1 MSRIITYHM
10 CSEKLVA
17 NRIINFREGT
27 FAMNVGKAPSEC
39 SNLFPLAGGG
49 DGETEDDSASDY
61 EWNKDNQGGEEW
73 TDLDSSVT
81 VVNSNGARVDSPG
94 QGPSRASDQGQTQM
108 VQLQHVQQFVDN
120 AMKAAWPN
128 MGQENYQHGGEKVTS
143 CLEKITE
150 ILQNQMKCKQEE
162 LDMQKEKLESR
173 KRREADGPAVLEDE
187 VKVVEKTLTIKDD
200 SNGVIDIQ
208 ARATLGRNPN
218 SDPSCWIGGDK
229 VWPRIARPAVGAL
242 LNMRH
247 IMPSYIGK

>member
-1 MSRIITYHM
+1 MFT
-10 CSEKLVA
+10 KLVA
-17 NRIINFREGT
+17 NRVIDFREGKL
-27 FAMNVGKAPSEC
+27 AMKVGKVPSDC
-39 SNLFPLAGGG
+39 SNLFALAGGG
-49 DGETEDDSASDY
+49 EGETEDDSASDY
-61 EWNKDNQGGEEW
+61 EWNKDNQGGDEW
-73 TDLDSSVT
+73 ADLDNSVT

-94 QGPSRASDQGQTQM
+94 QGPSGGTNQGQTQM
-108 VQLQHVQQFVDN
+108 VQLQHVQQFVDT
-120 AMKAAWPN
+120 ALKAAWPN
-128 MGQENYQHGGEKVTS
+128 MGQENQQHGGEKVTS

-187 VKVVEKTLTIKDD
+187 VKVVEKQLSIKDD
-200 SNGVIDIQ
+200 SNGIIDIQ

-229 VWPRIARPAVGAL
+229 AWPRVARPAVGAL